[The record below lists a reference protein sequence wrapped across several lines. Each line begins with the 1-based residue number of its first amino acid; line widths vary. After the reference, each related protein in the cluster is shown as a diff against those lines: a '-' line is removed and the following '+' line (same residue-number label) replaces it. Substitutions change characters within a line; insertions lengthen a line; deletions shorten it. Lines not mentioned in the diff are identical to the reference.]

1 VRRECGG
8 SGLRK
13 LNGYLAAEVECVKD
27 FFDETDVVLGDDSA
41 GVAGLVG
48 YSGGADVEGK
58 MEGEFAG
65 DVTGRLLRSSD
76 GLSEDIVR
84 AVARSWKKLRKT
96 LPESETKDRFVTLSR
111 CLLPAFPNLFFP
123 IVALMPDQFRE

>member
-1 VRRECGG
+1 LKIVEEGVMECGG
-8 SGLRK
+8 PGFRK
-13 LNGYLAAEVECVKD
+13 LDGNLAAEVEYVKD
-27 FFDETDVVLGDDSA
+27 LFDETEIVLGDDSA

-48 YSGGADVEGK
+48 YSGLADVEGK

-84 AVARSWKKLRKT
+84 GVGRSWKKLRKT

-111 CLLPAFPNLFFP
+111 CLLPAFRTCSF
-123 IVALMPDQFRE
+123 